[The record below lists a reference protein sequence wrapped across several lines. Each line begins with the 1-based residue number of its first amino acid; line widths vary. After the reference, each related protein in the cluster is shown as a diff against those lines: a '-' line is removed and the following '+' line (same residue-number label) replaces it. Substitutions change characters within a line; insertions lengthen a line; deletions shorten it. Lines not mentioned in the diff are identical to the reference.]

1 MDSDLCRRQKE
12 RWKFVKKG
20 EAETVET
27 GQPAEIVLPGGKKL
41 MLPSFVV
48 TALRRLEE
56 AGFEAYAVGGCVR
69 DSMLGIPP
77 HDYDLCT
84 DARPEEMQ
92 RVFAGFPTIATGL
105 RHGTLTVLIED
116 RPLEITAFRVDGS
129 YTNHRKPDR
138 VTFTGSIGE
147 DLARRDFTVNAMA
160 CSLKR
165 GFAEAENGS
174 ADLAAGVIRCV
185 GEPERRFQEDA
196 LRILRAMRFAA
207 RYGFTVEPG
216 TLRAMKEC
224 RKLLAFVS
232 RERIFSEL
240 CGLLSAEDGRAVSSV
255 LEACRDITEEILS
268 EVSPEEEAGS
278 CPPLRSEDTAAL
290 ALSAPILT
298 LRFALFLLAEG
309 KDSVE
314 TAGTVLTELRAPK
327 KFTKEVCLLLELQGR
342 CREASEKNAAEILT
356 ACGEELAGVLFALMR
371 CRALARKEQTG
382 DKRLP
387 AAGIRK
393 PEEID
398 RLEECALRL
407 LAEKRCLRLSEL
419 AVSGDDMMAL
429 GCPPGKPVGEVLR
442 FLLTSVAGGS
452 LQNERD
458 VLCRAATEYLGGLS
472 G

>member
-1 MDSDLCRRQKE
+1 M
-12 RWKFVKKG
+12 KKG
-20 EAETVET
+20 GAET
-27 GQPAEIVLPGGKKL
+27 AEILLPGGKKL
-41 MLPSFVV
+41 MLPSFAV

-116 RPLEITAFRVDGS
+116 RPLEITSFRVDGS
-129 YTNHRKPDR
+129 YTDHRKPDR

-165 GFAEAENGS
+165 GFAEAENGA

-185 GEPERRFQEDA
+185 GEPERRFREDA

-309 KDSVE
+309 IDSVE
-314 TAGTVLTELRAPK
+314 TAGTVLTGLRAPK
-327 KFTKEVCLLLELQGR
+327 KFTKEVCLLLEWQGR

-371 CRALARKEQTG
+371 CRALAMKEQAG
-382 DKRLP
+382 DESGLT
-387 AAGIRK
+387 AAGIRR
-393 PEEID
+393 PEEACGTEEID